1 MIQFIVALWIFFLL
15 MQLAAW
21 AWPVTLGLFGLA
33 IIGSLLSL
41 AGRRGRIMRRRAA
54 EIEVER
60 RNAASQL
67 DYARRR
73 AEGRMWEEFG
83 RHMRGEGK

>member
-41 AGRRGRIMRRRAA
+41 AGRRGRIMRRRA
-54 EIEVER
+54 
-60 RNAASQL
+60 
-67 DYARRR
+67 
-73 AEGRMWEEFG
+73 EGRMWEEFG